1 MVRKWTMRV
10 GDFRICELMS
20 DVERSTGADGPFER
34 TLGLVQVTTSGVAL
48 IIGAGVYVLLAPATA
63 RAGSLVWVS
72 FIVAAVLCGLSAF
85 SYMEMV
91 SMFPKAGSE
100 HEFARQVFPQ
110 RFAFVVGWAMSL
122 ALVVASAT
130 VSLGFARYFAAFVD
144 VDERVSALGILVLVA
159 VVSWLGMGRAIRVVA
174 AFAVVEV
181 GGLVLAIV
189 IGIPRLGDHSLT
201 SGGSVD
207 GVLSA
212 AALIFFAYIGF
223 DEVTSLSEETRNPE
237 RTMPRALLLALVIS
251 TVLYTG
257 VAIAGVS
264 VLGAD
269 ELGRSTRPMADILES
284 GLGGSSSD
292 VVSLIALFSTAS
304 TVLLALTAAARIMFG
319 MASTGHLPGSLARV
333 HKGRVPQNSLVLGTG
348 IAAALIM
355 LEDLDL
361 LAAATDALVYLM
373 FLVTNSA
380 LIILRRRRPDAV
392 RPFKVRGSIGWLPI
406 VPSLAVAVTV
416 TLAFRLEGRA
426 VLLALGLL
434 AVGSLLREVG
444 GHRVS
449 PVVAGTATDQNPH
462 S

>member
-1 MVRKWTMRV
+1 
-10 GDFRICELMS
+10 MS
-20 DVERSTGADGPFER
+20 EVAQPATPNGDGPFER
-34 TLGLVQVTTSGVAL
+34 TLGLAQVTTSGVAL

-100 HEFARQVFPQ
+100 HEFARQVFPM
-110 RFAFVVGWAMSL
+110 RFAFVVGWAMAL

-130 VSLGFARYFAAFVD
+130 VALGFARYFAAFVE
-144 VDERVSALGILVLVA
+144 VEERVGALGILTLVA
-159 VVSWLGMGRAIRVVA
+159 VVSWLGMGRAIRVVM
-174 AFAVVEV
+174 AFAIVEV
-181 GGLVLAIV
+181 GGLLLAIV

-201 SGGSVD
+201 SGGSLD

-223 DEVTSLSEETRNPE
+223 DEVTSLSEEALEPE

-264 VLGAD
+264 VLGAE

-319 MASTGHLPGSLARV
+319 MASTGHLPEGLSRV
-333 HKGRVPQNSLVLGTG
+333 HKGRVPLNSLVLSTVM
-348 IAAALIM
+348 AAALIL

-380 LIILRRRRPDAV
+380 LIILRKRRPDAP

-406 VPSLAVAVTV
+406 VPSLAVVVTV

-434 AVGSLLREVG
+434 AVGSIVREVG
-444 GHRVS
+444 GHRMS
-449 PVVAGTATDQNPH
+449 PVIAEEATNQKPH